1 MGRNISIYYNIGLMF
16 VADGYSS
23 SIDLFFE
30 TLESLAEIGC
40 TIILIILGLKIV
52 CPDSLIIHWLN
63 PKLLQLPPDHHST
76 LTMKRSYLDK
86 NTHYTTV

>member
-1 MGRNISIYYNIGLMF
+1 MTSWLEILKDTINNKLVAYFLILWGATFLFSAISGLMF

-40 TIILIILGLKIV
+40 TIILIMLGLKI
-52 CPDSLIIHWLN
+52 LN
-63 PKLLQLPPDHHST
+63 KTQ
-76 LTMKRSYLDK
+76 
-86 NTHYTTV
+86 